1 MAQYLCQTGNLNTFC
16 KNLFPTNYLI
26 NLQYLIEIIAKEI
39 AEKHIKRFE
48 HAYKL
53 NRSLAYFFMDALSL
67 MDRGFVFFLIRSYIK
82 KVRYISKGVD

>member
-1 MAQYLCQTGNLNTFC
+1 MAQQLHQTGNLNTFR

-82 KVRYISKGVD
+82 KVRYVSKGVD